1 MWFRLIVQAVTLLAA
16 HVLITSALDAR
27 PIRWAR
33 SQDALTLDP
42 FSQNEGP
49 THNILHQIYE
59 PLVDRD
65 TRDGR
70 LVPALALSWKVT
82 NDPTIWEFKLR
93 PNVKFHNGNAF
104 SADDVVF
111 SIARA
116 LQPTSDLRGT
126 ISFIARAEKVDDL
139 TVHIKTRGAN
149 AILPATLINIYM
161 MDYKWCA
168 ANNTVTVQD
177 YKNKADNFAVRN
189 TNGTGPYRLVSREQD
204 VKTVLHRNE
213 EYWGKDQVTLGVEEI
228 SYLTIKSDA
237 TRVAALLS
245 GEVDLVQD
253 VPTQDIDRLQ
263 KTTGL
268 TVNIGPENRTIF
280 LGMDVG
286 SPELR
291 TSDVT
296 GRNPFSDR
304 RVRQAMNMAVDR
316 EAIKRAVMRNQSLPA
331 GIVMPPFVNGYTKEL
346 DFIPKVDPLA
356 AMKLLAEAGF
366 PNGFS
371 VTLHCPNDR
380 YINDESIC
388 QAVASMLAK
397 IGIRV
402 NLVAQPK
409 GQHFSLILK
418 TPPET
423 EFYMLGWGVPTYD
436 SHYVVSALYQ
446 TRSGMNG
453 TFNATRYSNVVV
465 DKMIDSLAS
474 LTEETKRNATIA
486 KLWAILQAEAVYIPL
501 HHQTLAYAMKD
512 MWNIPTSPQDRIDM
526 KFFGA
531 VK

>member
-1 MWFRLIVQAVTLLAA
+1 MRFRLIGQFAALLAA
-16 HVLITSALDAR
+16 QFLITSSLDAR

-42 FSQNEGP
+42 DAQNEGP
-49 THNILHQIYE
+49 THNMLHMIYE
-59 PLVDRD
+59 PLIDRD
-65 TRDGR
+65 TRDGS
-70 LVPALALSWKVT
+70 LIPTLALSWNVT
-82 NDPTIWEFKLR
+82 NDPTAWEFKLR
-93 PNVKFHNGNAF
+93 PNVRFHNGNIF
-104 SADDVVF
+104 NADDAVF
-111 SIARA
+111 SFARA

-126 ISFIARAEKVDDL
+126 ISFIEKVEKVDDL
-139 TVHIKTRGAN
+139 TVHIKTKGVN
-149 AILPATLINIYM
+149 AILPQTLINIYM
-161 MDYKWCA
+161 MDKQWCE

-177 YKNKADNFAVRN
+177 YKNKTDNFAVRN
-189 TNGTGPYRLVSREQD
+189 ANGTGPYQLVSREQD
-204 VKTVLHRNE
+204 VRTVLKLNGD
-213 EYWGKDQVTLGVEEI
+213 YWGKGQFTLGVEEI

-263 KTTGL
+263 RTPGL
-268 TVNIGPENRTIF
+268 KVNIGPENRTIF

-286 SPELR
+286 SPELK
-291 TSDVT
+291 TSDVK
-296 GRNPFSDR
+296 GRNPFADK

-316 EAIKRAVMRNQSLPA
+316 EAIKRAVMRNQSVPA

-346 DFIPKVDPLA
+346 DIIPKIDLQA
-356 AMKLLAEAGF
+356 ADKLLAEAGF
-366 PNGFS
+366 ANGFT

-388 QAVASMLAK
+388 QAVTSMLAK

-402 NLVAQPK
+402 SLVAQPK

-446 TRSGMNG
+446 TRSGMDG
-453 TFNATRYSNVVV
+453 TFNATRYSNPEV
-465 DKMIDSLAS
+465 DRMIDSLAS
-474 LTEETKRNATIA
+474 LTEDAKRNAAIG
-486 KLWAILQAEAVYIPL
+486 KIWAILQPELVYIPL

-512 MWNIPTSPQDRIDM
+512 VWNIPTSPQDRIDM
-526 KFFGA
+526 RFLGSAK
-531 VK
+531 